1 MCLRGHC
8 VGGGD
13 DGVVLKLFDCRVT
26 TVFAA
31 ANEGALSAAD
41 IAHAATIRPHQ
52 RRIVGKSRTVDLRR
66 KTLAVLESVRG
77 GVVITS
83 QENMTNR

>member
-52 RRIVGKSRTVDLRR
+52 RRIVGKSRTVDLWKRQYQCLNPCEVGVYLPGR
-66 KTLAVLESVRG
+66 KT
-77 GVVITS
+77 
-83 QENMTNR
+83 